1 MIRPMSQFVFLAYM
15 AVLKKTV
22 NLTLA
27 AVLFILT
34 AIVKL
39 LLVFVLHICLAKL
52 KSTRRMTRVCRA
64 RFEQDDILEAEVVC
78 RTGAIGVEHP
88 EETNNQNKPLTS
100 KEDAKDA
107 ESRISS
113 RFRAWRLPRWT
124 RFSYTTDPGRM
135 RPTQRRQPIP
145 FHYRERSVSKV
156 DSTSPPAALR
166 SPTLQEHQAGT
177 SGTTS
182 LVTRHPPHPIW
193 DDEPRH
199 DIPYDNPY
207 YARPI
212 TNTLWLPRNIF
223 GVLNL
228 DDTVELRHSLTSES
242 SNEDLG
248 LEVAHDIASLYD
260 SPTRSPD
267 VERGSVFPVIP
278 NQYSGE
284 EDIDL
289 PEGIRNRVMAM
300 DRNEEI
306 DSVDEH
312 RPSLFRQRF
321 SSNGTSGQSSA
332 LRIPRGITTRSQT
345 VDEHPRTQS
354 QTFEP
359 SGEPLRQ
366 RAMTLTGHQ
375 QDSPTQVYT
384 KSDPVLRPDLHA
396 QAELIRS
403 TASII
408 PRGSRISIAGN
419 VPTGEAVLNEAI
431 AEEQIAAEERLKKEE
446 AEAIQHN
453 RRLAP
458 AWVASWF
465 YAKVH
470 TSSS

>member
-1 MIRPMSQFVFLAYM
+1 M
-15 AVLKKTV
+15 AVLKQTV

-34 AIVKL
+34 AIVKI

-52 KSTRRMTRVCRA
+52 KSICRMTRMCRA

-78 RTGAIGVEHP
+78 RTRATGVEHP
-88 EETNNQNKPLTS
+88 EDDQTNNQNKPLTS
-100 KEDAKDA
+100 KEDTKDA

-113 RFRAWRLPRWT
+113 RLRTWRLPRWI
-124 RFSYTTDPGRM
+124 RFSYTIDPGRM
-135 RPTQRRQPIP
+135 RPCQPIP
-145 FHYRERSVSKV
+145 LHCREGSISRI
-156 DSTSPPAALR
+156 DSTLSNKGPPAALR

-177 SGTTS
+177 SGATP
-182 LVTRHPPHPIW
+182 LVTRHSPHPTW
-193 DDEPRH
+193 DDEPRY

-212 TNTLWLPRNIF
+212 TSALWLPRNVCE
-223 GVLNL
+223 VLDL
-228 DDTVELRHSLTSES
+228 DDTVELRRSLTSEPS
-242 SNEDLG
+242 DEDLG
-248 LEVAHDIASLYD
+248 LEVAHSITSLTPTYD

-267 VERGSVFPVIP
+267 VERGTVFPVIP
-278 NQYSGE
+278 KQYSGE

-289 PEGIRNRVMAM
+289 PEGIRNRVMANG
-300 DRNEEI
+300 NEEI
-306 DSVDEH
+306 GSADER

-321 SSNGTSGQSSA
+321 SSSGTGGQSSA
-332 LRIPRGITTRSQT
+332 LRISRGSITTRSQII
-345 VDEHPRTQS
+345 DEHPRTQS

-375 QDSPTQVYT
+375 QGSPTQVYAT
-384 KSDPVLRPDLHA
+384 NDPALRPDLHA
-396 QAELIRS
+396 QAELMRS
-403 TASII
+403 TASIV
-408 PRGSRISIAGN
+408 PRASRISVAGN

-431 AEEQIAAEERLKKEE
+431 AEEQIAAEERVKKEE

-458 AWVASWF
+458 AWVASLF
-465 YAKVH
+465 YAKVR
-470 TSSS
+470 TSS